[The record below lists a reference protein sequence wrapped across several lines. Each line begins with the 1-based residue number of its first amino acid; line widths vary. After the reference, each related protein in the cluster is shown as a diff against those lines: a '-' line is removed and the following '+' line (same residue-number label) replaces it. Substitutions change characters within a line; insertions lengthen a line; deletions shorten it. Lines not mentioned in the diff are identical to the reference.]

1 MKKDAG
7 HHDIYNG
14 VKDSLLA
21 SASSPKNHYIWLLR
35 SQIFLGALYSIAL
48 LGHPPKVGT
57 NAVTEIFLPLRAEE
71 NICPKQED
79 CSEATEWAH
88 ALQ

>member
-48 LGHPPKVGT
+48 LGHPQQVGT
-57 NAVTEIFLPLRAEE
+57 NTAPEISLPLRAEE

-79 CSEATEWAH
+79 YNEATEWAH